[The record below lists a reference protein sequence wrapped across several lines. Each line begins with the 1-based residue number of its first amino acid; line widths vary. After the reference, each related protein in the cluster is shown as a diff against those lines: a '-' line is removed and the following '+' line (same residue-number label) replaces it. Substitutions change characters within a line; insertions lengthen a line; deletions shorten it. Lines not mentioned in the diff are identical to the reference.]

1 MAVIALLGCL
11 WLAGAGGAA
20 PVQPNDPAWP
30 DQWAQKLIRLPD
42 VWNIT
47 TGDPSI
53 VIATIDTGVNPLPDL
68 ADAIVPGWDFVDND
82 PEPQDTNG
90 HGTQVASV
98 IAARGNNNVGMAGHC
113 WQCKIMPIRVSAG
126 GSVNPHLIASGIMH
140 AVEHGA
146 RVIDISLTRP
156 GSPHWAEEQAVR
168 YALDRGVVLVASA
181 GNNGNDVPQ
190 YPGAYP
196 GVLAVG
202 ATDDLDGL
210 YFWSSY
216 GPWVA
221 LTAPG
226 CHLVL
231 NPFAGTLCGTSF
243 TPAAVAG
250 VVGLMLSRNPGLT
263 RHQIASALAATARP
277 VPGIAFGRINALA
290 AFEFLGML
298 PPAQSQGG
306 TGTTTP
312 PTSTTSNPRPR
323 TPAPGQLY
331 VRQQR
336 FETGTFRRG
345 FRATW
350 RVGRGRFE
358 AHLLT
363 PLARDCTLSLRTPG
377 DFFVASPAVK
387 NLLSFAVTVL
397 PAGRYTL
404 DVRCQGARNRQYSLG
419 VIAMFPRGALP

>member
-1 MAVIALLGCL
+1 VAAIALLGL
-11 WLAGAGGAA
+11 LALAANAAAA

-47 TGDPSI
+47 TGDPGI
-53 VIATIDTGVNPLPDL
+53 VVATIDTGVNPLPDL
-68 ADAIVPGWDFVDND
+68 ADSLVGGWDFVDND
-82 PEPQDTNG
+82 PVPEDTNG

-98 IAARGNNNVGMAGHC
+98 IAARGNNAIGMAGHC
-113 WQCKIMPIRVSAG
+113 WQCRIMPIRVSAG
-126 GSVNPHLIASGIMH
+126 GSVNPHLIASGIMY
-140 AVEHGA
+140 AVDHGA

-156 GSPHWAEEQAVR
+156 GSPHWAEEGAVR
-168 YALDRGVVLVASA
+168 YALDRGVVVVASA
-181 GNNGNDVPQ
+181 GNNGTDAPQ

-202 ATDDLDGL
+202 ASDDADEL
-210 YFWSSY
+210 YFWSSF
-216 GPWVA
+216 GSWVA
-221 LTAPG
+221 LSAPG

-250 VVGLMLSRNPGLT
+250 VAGLMLSRNPGLT
-263 RHQIASALAATARP
+263 RHQIATALAATATP
-277 VPGIAFGRINALA
+277 VRGVAFGRINALA
-290 AFEFLGML
+290 AFEFLGLL
-298 PPAQSQGG
+298 PPAQAQGG
-306 TGTTTP
+306 TGATP
-312 PTSTTSNPRPR
+312 PATSTTTPRPR
-323 TPAPGQLY
+323 TPAPGQRFT
-331 VRQQR
+331 RQKR
-336 FETGTFRRG
+336 FETGSFRRG

-350 RVGRGRFE
+350 RIGRGRFE

-377 DFFVASPAVK
+377 DFFVASPAVR
-387 NLLSFAVTVL
+387 NLLSLAVSAL

-404 DVRCQGARNRQYSLG
+404 DVRCRGARDRQYSLG
-419 VIAMFPRGALP
+419 VIAMFPRGGRS